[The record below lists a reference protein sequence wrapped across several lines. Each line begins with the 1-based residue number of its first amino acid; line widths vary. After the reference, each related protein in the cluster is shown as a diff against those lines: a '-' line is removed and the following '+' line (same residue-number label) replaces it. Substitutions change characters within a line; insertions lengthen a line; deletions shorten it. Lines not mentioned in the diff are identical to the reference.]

1 MGKRAPVTLSIRSP
15 KAAVWLGRSP
25 PHAATRPRPTGDE
38 QPVPPLTIEQLE
50 EGLRQLDGGEIE
62 PNLFWD
68 ANIVAFRQTV
78 VAAIRDTAE
87 ALSSERLSKEL
98 RSELES
104 QVEPLNYYL
113 RMAEGYLAKRRR
125 RMN

>member
-1 MGKRAPVTLSIRSP
+1 
-15 KAAVWLGRSP
+15 
-25 PHAATRPRPTGDE
+25 
-38 QPVPPLTIEQLE
+38 VPPLTIEQLE

-87 ALSSERLSKEL
+87 ALSSARLSDEL
-98 RSELES
+98 RNELES